1 LALDHQTWYK
11 VNMLQRGKYNEMLNL
26 LSGDVNN
33 ITGLVL
39 SKASLWLEEE
49 LLDLPYVRY

>member
-1 LALDHQTWYK
+1 MALDHQTWYK